1 MERNTYI
8 DNIEVEEAKNKY
20 FSKLNIEGCFEIVS
34 ATKALGR
41 VTFEAVY
48 AKISSPNY
56 NASAMDGIAVISKTT
71 EEATEINPLTL
82 ELNKEFIY
90 VNTGN
95 QITDP
100 YDAVIMIEDV
110 IELGDNKVQILKSAY
125 PWQHIRQIGEDI
137 VATEMIIPSKHK
149 IRPMDIGALISGG
162 IEELKL
168 YKRPR
173 VGILPTGSE
182 IVENVRDIEDG
193 KIIDSNSRVFQ
204 GLVTEL
210 GAIATRYAPKV
221 DDYELLKASILEG
234 VVENDILLINAGSS
248 AGTKDYT
255 VKLIRDLGEVAI
267 HGVALKPGKPTILG
281 IIRNKPVIG
290 IPGYPVSA
298 FMVFETFVRPLIQK
312 FIGIEETPNDMIIA
326 KLSRRVVSSLKN
338 KELVRVNLGYVN
350 DNLIATPLSGG
361 AGVSM
366 SLVKADGVAIIPRNI
381 EGVEAGEPVEVELL
395 KPLSKIKNTLVS
407 IGSHD
412 LIMDVIADMMNLTSS
427 HVGSLGGIMSMKR
440 GECHIAPIHLLD
452 MESGEY
458 NLSYI
463 KKYFP
468 SKKMA
473 LIKGVQRQQGFIVKK
488 GNPFNIRSVK
498 DLTNDDIIYVN
509 RQRGAGTRVLLDY
522 YLNLN
527 GIDSNKIRGY
537 QRELNTHMAVATAVK
552 TGSAITGLGV
562 YSAAKAMG
570 LEFIDLAFEDY
581 DFLVDY
587 DLIEDNRI
595 KQFIDVIKSEKFRA
609 ILKSLGGYG
618 FENTG
623 EIIQID

>member
-1 MERNTYI
+1 MDRNTYI
-8 DNIEVEEAKNKY
+8 DNIEVEEAKHQY
-20 FSKLNIEGCFEIVS
+20 FSKVNIDNSSVS
-34 ATKALGR
+34 VSVIEALGR
-41 VTFEAVY
+41 ITYEAIY

-56 NASAMDGIAVISKTT
+56 NASAMDGIAVISKNTD
-71 EEATEINPLTL
+71 EATEVNPLTL

-95 QITDP
+95 QISHP

-110 IELGDNKVQILKSAY
+110 IQLEENKVQILNSTY

-137 VATEMIIPSKHK
+137 VATEMIIPSKHR
-149 IRPMDIGALISGG
+149 IRPMDLGALISGG
-162 IEELKL
+162 IENINV
-168 YKRPR
+168 YRRPM

-182 IVENVRDIEDG
+182 IVENVTDIKDG
-193 KIIDSNSRVFQ
+193 KIIDSNSRVFE
-204 GLVTEL
+204 GLVKEL
-210 GAIATRYAPKV
+210 GAIPNRYAPQE
-221 DDYELLKASILEG
+221 DDYGQLKDSILKG
-234 VVENDILLINAGSS
+234 VDENDILLINAGSS

-255 VKLIRDLGEVAI
+255 VKLIRELGEVVV

-281 IIRNKPVIG
+281 MIKGKPVIG

-312 FIGIEETPNDMIIA
+312 FIGIEESPNDIIEA

-338 KELVRVNLGYVN
+338 KDLVRVNLGFVN
-350 DNLIATPLSGG
+350 NNLVATPLSGG

-366 SLVKADGVAIIPRNI
+366 SLVKADGIAIIPKNV
-381 EGVEAGEPVEVELL
+381 EGMEAGQLIDVELL
-395 KPLSKIKNTLVS
+395 KPLSKIRNSLVS

-412 LIMDVIADMMNLTSS
+412 LIMDLIGDKMNLTSS

-452 MESGEY
+452 MENGKY
-458 NLSYI
+458 NISYI

-473 LIKGVQRQQGFIVKK
+473 LIKGVQRQQGLIVEK
-488 GNPFNIRSVK
+488 GNPLNIKDFK
-498 DLTNDDIIYVN
+498 DLTRDEVIYVN

-522 YLNLN
+522 ELGIA
-527 GIDSNKIRGY
+527 GIDQNEIRGY
-537 QRELNTHMAVATAVK
+537 QRELNTHMAIATAVK

-562 YSAAKAMG
+562 YSAAKAM
-570 LEFIDLAFEDY
+570 DLDFVNVAFEDY
-581 DFLVDY
+581 DFL
-587 DLIEDNRI
+587 IEYEMLEDERI
-595 KQFIDVIKSEKFRA
+595 KQFINVIKSEEFKDM
-609 ILKSLGGYG
+609 LKSLGGYG